1 MVYVS
6 HCDTFILECQGKM
19 CAKNICMARK
29 PGKKLGEFLT
39 LRLED
44 DLKAG
49 LEVAADDEE
58 RTVGQ
63 LIRILLREGLE
74 RRRGGKKTLTKATS
88 KTRSSK

>member
-1 MVYVS
+1 
-6 HCDTFILECQGKM
+6 M
-19 CAKNICMARK
+19 CAKNVFMARK

-49 LEVAADDEE
+49 LEASADEEE

-74 RRRGGKKTLTKATS
+74 RRRGGKKTLTKATA
-88 KTRSSK
+88 KARSSK